1 MLPGEH
7 LVIAPHPVIIKI
19 RIQSAILQRLL
30 PAFKI
35 KHIRPAVKAL
45 PALPGQIQRLAQ
57 TAVATGEDTF
67 HNTGLSVMI
76 LEGNIFDPCRFNQK
90 TLLPANLL
98 QRILRCPLKRR
109 IGFRH
114 KGGRTDGYLA
124 APFACNLFKLPL
136 YLFRQLGNG
145 QHVLICL
152 TGQADHEIQFNFF
165 PAVGKGRAHR
175 MQQVFFRNALVD
187 YVTHPLTARLRR
199 KARPH

>member
-1 MLPGEH
+1 
-7 LVIAPHPVIIKI
+7 
-19 RIQSAILQRLL
+19 
-30 PAFKI
+30 
-35 KHIRPAVKAL
+35 
-45 PALPGQIQRLAQ
+45 
-57 TAVATGEDTF
+57 
-67 HNTGLSVMI
+67 MI

-152 TGQADHEIQFNFF
+152 TGEADHEIQFNFF

-187 YVTHPLTARLRR
+187 YVTHPLAARLRR
-199 KARPH
+199 KRQAALPHRLHLFGHVNTERVNAQAGQRYTDLPVLKVCNHSI